1 MTVEKLLSSYIMSKC
16 FFVNYF
22 ITCILLIIVSDVKQY
37 GTDGHIINN
46 NDEIENYKILNNKN
60 NNFNQIQHHQD
71 SNYSITATFSNNS
84 SSGSSIRG
92 SRSSNNNNNNNNF
105 NYDNN
110 YYNGN
115 TNNNIRRRLMD
126 INGSDF
132 NWIDYLDYNS
142 GNDVG
147 AAERR

>member
-1 MTVEKLLSSYIMSKC
+1 MTVEKLVSSYIKC
-16 FFVNYF
+16 FFINYF

-37 GTDGHIINN
+37 GTDGHFINN

-92 SRSSNNNNNNNNF
+92 SRSSSNNNNNNNF